1 VKIER
6 HIEVRDAAR
15 TTPPGRREA
24 TSHESRFGEVLER
37 KRRRGEPSAGE
48 PFASFSSNTSTRE
61 GTIAS
66 RSDADDAALAPFNV
80 PASILL
86 PPAPLARPVT
96 EATHHID
103 AAQAIAQRIVDSV
116 RIESTAS
123 RVEMV
128 VETRTD
134 VLGGVEIRVRHEH
147 GQIHA
152 SFATAQPE
160 ARALLEAQLG
170 TLRDA
175 LSQRGLLLAEVTVAH
190 NPRGSSGD
198 SSGARD
204 HSGEEPSRRNPRDP
218 QRGKGR

>member
-1 VKIER
+1 MKIER
-6 HIEVRDAAR
+6 QIEAREAAR
-15 TTPPGRREA
+15 ATPPGRREA

-37 KRRRGEPSAGE
+37 KRPRGEPSAGE
-48 PFASFSSNTSTRE
+48 PFASVSSNAGARE
-61 GTIAS
+61 RTIAA

-86 PPAPLARPVT
+86 PPAPLARPAS
-96 EATHHID
+96 EAAHHID

-128 VETRTD
+128 VETRAD

-175 LSQRGLLLAEVTVAH
+175 LSQRGLQLAEVTVAH

-204 HSGEEPSRRNPRDP
+204 HSGEEPNRRDPRDP
-218 QRGKGR
+218 RKQKGR